1 MESCMKIDL
10 KNHMGR
16 RLVSAAAVLLGLG
29 AVWAFGRGGV
39 KPAFIERDSWRLI
52 RAQVTE
58 AGIEVE
64 TAGENL
70 MLHRGV
76 SVKAD
81 SQESKAFDVAYV
93 KDGIVDEKE
102 LRWSSANDWE
112 NCDHWLEITFP
123 EETRVGLLRL
133 YWERDNALEYAV
145 EYSED
150 GKNWISAAA
159 FTASPEEEC
168 QIIYLDEAVL
178 TRHLRLH
185 VTDVRRQET
194 DLSLYYQNISL
205 LELEVYAG
213 IEQEFLI
220 ETPKIG
226 TESERVLP
234 LPEVPEEFSL
244 EFAGA
249 DYEMLIGADGKI
261 EDTIDEVQAEVGFAL
276 EKDGVKKELP
286 GMAVTI
292 PANVELAA
300 DAGTQLPE
308 DFAVMEWQGFG
319 GTLDFA
325 EASVEEMLMEPETV
339 SGGAAG
345 NGNNGAVEG
354 GAAGSEGVAANCP
367 VKPLGNEG
375 YVMQIDAQEQKV
387 LLFANTKQGLCWA
400 RADLERLAKLTGGQ
414 LPAGVIRDHPR
425 YSVRGFGIDVG
436 RRAISLELLYR
447 IAEALAENKM
457 NTLLVHL
464 NDNQIIS
471 TSDYDGTLEGAYG
484 LYAGFRLES
493 DLKNE
498 NGEGVTSEDLFYTK
512 EEFSQFVADA
522 KAMGVNVIPEIDTPA
537 HSLSITKRF
546 PKLGL
551 TGDPEGAD
559 QLDLSNPDA
568 VRLGLDLWSEYLTLD
583 GADAQVTAGAEA
595 AGTGTAAAQNAVFA
609 ECQGVHIGMDEYF
622 GDKAAYMSYL
632 KKVIAH
638 IQELAPEKDIYLWGS
653 LSKMAEDLD
662 GVSTDLRMHI
672 WDVDWADPQDMYEE
686 GFSIVNSL
694 SSSLYIIPGGGYDRL
709 DMEFLEE
716 RWQPNVFETAER
728 TWVLP
733 AWSER
738 MLGACYMMW
747 NDWSHLNGED
757 ISEEDLFERFYEPL
771 ETIAEKL
778 W

>member
-1 MESCMKIDL
+1 MKIGL
-10 KNHMGR
+10 KNHMAG
-16 RLVSAAAVLLGLG
+16 RLVSAAAVLIGLG
-29 AVWAFGRGGV
+29 AVWAFGREGV
-39 KPAFIERDSWRLI
+39 KPAFIEQDSWHLI

-58 AGIEVE
+58 AGVWVE

-81 SQESKAFDVAYV
+81 SQESKVFGADYV
-93 KDGIVDEKE
+93 KDGIVDESD

-112 NCDHWLEITFP
+112 QCDHWLEVTFP
-123 EETRVGLLRL
+123 EETQVGVVRL

-145 EYSED
+145 EYSDD
-150 GKNWISAAA
+150 GKNWTSAVA
-159 FTASPEEEC
+159 FFASPEDNC
-168 QIIYLDEAVL
+168 QTIYLEKTVR
-178 TRHLRLH
+178 TRYLRLH
-185 VTDVRRQET
+185 VTDVRREEV

-205 LELEVYAG
+205 LEMEVYAG
-213 IEQEFLI
+213 IEREFLI
-220 ETPKIG
+220 ETPGIG
-226 TESERVLP
+226 AECERTLP
-234 LPEVPEEFSL
+234 VPEVPEEFSL

-261 EDTIDEVQAEVGFAL
+261 EDTIGEVQAEVGFAL
-276 EKDGVKKELP
+276 KKDGVVKELP
-286 GMAVTI
+286 GMAVRI

-300 DAGTQLPE
+300 DDGAQLPE
-308 DFAVMEWQGFG
+308 GFSVMEWQGFG
-319 GTLDFA
+319 GTLNFA
-325 EASVEEMLMEPETV
+325 EASVETV
-339 SGGAAG
+339 LIGEAAAPGDTADDGAAA
-345 NGNNGAVEG
+345 NGSN
-354 GAAGSEGVAANCP
+354 AAASP
-367 VKPLGNEG
+367 VKPLGDEG
-375 YVMQIDAQEQKV
+375 YVMQIDAQAQKV
-387 LLFANTKQGLCWA
+387 RLFANTKQGLCWA
-400 RADLERLAKLTGGQ
+400 QKDLERLAELTGGQ
-414 LPAGVIRDHPR
+414 LPAGVIRDYPR
-425 YSVRGFGIDVG
+425 YCVRGFGIDVG

-447 IAEALAENKM
+447 MAEALAENKM

-498 NGEGVTSEDLFYTK
+498 SGEGITSSDLYYTK
-512 EEFSQFVADA
+512 EEFAQFIADA
-522 KAMGVNVIPEIDTPA
+522 KDMGVNVIPEIDTPA

-546 PKLGL
+546 SKLGL

-568 VRLGLDLWSEYLTLD
+568 VQLGLDLWSEYLAGDEGT
-583 GADAQVTAGAEA
+583 AKAQDTETGDEQSAISAEA
-595 AGTGTAAAQNAVFA
+595 PAAQKAVFA
-609 ECQGVHIGMDEYF
+609 ECAGVHIGMDEYF
-622 GDKAAYMSYL
+622 GDKSAYMSYL
-632 KKVIAH
+632 KKVAGH
-638 IQELAPEKDIYLWGS
+638 VQELAPEKEIYLWGS
-653 LSKMAEDLD
+653 LSKMAEDLE
-662 GVSTDLRMHI
+662 GVSRDLRLHI

-709 DMEFLEE
+709 DTEFIEE
-716 RWQPNVFETAER
+716 RWQPNVFETVEQ

-771 ETIAEKL
+771 EAIAEKL